1 MRFHRF
7 GDKII
12 FIPSM
17 SIFSSLHSTDEKFSY
32 CGGEINIYVLYVGD
46 MFISYDAQ
54 FILISQH
61 YHYSFS
67 FAVIQFEAR

>member
-46 MFISYDAQ
+46 LFISYDAQ

-61 YHYSFS
+61 YYNSFLFCS
-67 FAVIQFEAR
+67 DSI

>member
-17 SIFSSLHSTDEKFSY
+17 SIFSSLYSTDEKFSY

-54 FILISQH
+54 FILTYLTTLSLFFLFCSDSI
-61 YHYSFS
+61 
-67 FAVIQFEAR
+67 